1 MGFLFWTRL
10 RNYLITGLI
19 VILPVFVTA
28 WVLLAIF
35 RFWDG
40 LAGRYLGEVLAD
52 YHMPAIPGLGVLLTL
67 ILLLIVGMLSTNMIG
82 RRLIAWTDTFF
93 ARVPVARTLYTS
105 TKQMVDAVIRPDQ
118 RAFQQVVLVEY
129 PRRGVYSVG
138 FITGEVPQDK
148 ITGLPSDMVEVF
160 VPSTPNPTTGW
171 FLMVPRDD
179 IIMVDMSVEDGMKLI
194 VSAGVLGPN
203 GRNHSQGRPTGGQ

>member
-1 MGFLFWTRL
+1 MRL
-10 RNYLITGLI
+10 RNYLLTGLI

-40 LAGRYLGEVLAD
+40 LAGRYLGEVLRD
-52 YHMPAIPGLGVLLTL
+52 YHIPAIPGLGVLLTL
-67 ILLLIVGMLSTNMIG
+67 LLLLIVGMLSTNMIG
-82 RRLIAWTDTFF
+82 RRLIAWTDRFF
-93 ARVPVARTLYTS
+93 ERVPVARTLYTS

-118 RAFQQVVLVEY
+118 RAFQRVVLVEY
-129 PRRGVYSVG
+129 PRRGVYSIG
-138 FITGEVPQDK
+138 FITGEVSRDT
-148 ITGLPSDMVEVF
+148 IGGLQSDMVEVF

-171 FLMVPRDD
+171 FLMVPPQD
-179 IIMVDMSVEDGMKLI
+179 ITVVDISVEDGMKLI

-203 GRNHSQGRPTGGQ
+203 GRNHNSGNRTEAK